1 MIERYSLPEMNGI
14 WTDEAKFG
22 LWLRV
27 EIAVCEAWCELGK
40 IPAEDMER
48 IRNASCDLDRI
59 AEILRVTHHDVTAF
73 LAAVAESL
81 GPESR
86 YIHLG
91 LTSSDVMDTALGL
104 QLKMSAEILQRDVA
118 KLIAVLRSRAIEHKH
133 TLMMGRTHGVH
144 AEPMTFGLKLALW
157 VMEMERNAT
166 RLARATESVSVG
178 KISGAV
184 GTHATVPLEVEENA
198 CRRLGLGY
206 AAVSNQVVQRDRHA
220 EFLTTIAIIGSS
232 LDKFATEVRALQ
244 KTEVRELEEPFA
256 AGQTGSSA
264 MPHKRN
270 PELCER
276 VSGLARLLR
285 ANAVASLEDIA
296 LWHERDISHSSV
308 ERIILPDSC
317 LALDY
322 ILTIFTTVV
331 AGMRVDRE
339 RMMANVEL
347 TRGLVFSQHVLIA
360 LIEKGLSRQ
369 DAYSIVQSNAM
380 QAWQSGQPLRELLEA
395 DERVEV
401 LLSAQELDSV
411 FDYAH
416 FLKEVGHIFARAGL
430 TEKAS
435 VDSSDLQPPAA
446 RSDLGDTEDASCD

>member
-1 MIERYSLPEMNGI
+1 MIERYSLPEMKRVWSDDN
-14 WTDEAKFG
+14 KFD

-27 EIAVCEAWCELGK
+27 EIAACEAWAELGR
-40 IPAEDMER
+40 IPAEDMTR
-48 IRNASCDLDRI
+48 IRNASCDLARLN
-59 AEILRVTHHDVTAF
+59 EILQVTHHDVTAF

-104 QLKMSAEILQRDVA
+104 QLKAASEILLKDVA
-118 KLIAVLRSRAIEHKH
+118 ALIRVLRSRALEHQH
-133 TLMMGRTHGVH
+133 TVMMGRTHGVH
-144 AEPMTFGLKLALW
+144 AEPITLGLKLALW
-157 VMEMERNAT
+157 VMEMERN
-166 RLARATESVSVG
+166 LARLERAAAAVSVG

-184 GTHATVPLEVEENA
+184 GSHATVPLEVEESA
-198 CRRLGLGY
+198 CRRLGLSF

-220 EFLTTIAIIGSS
+220 EFLAALAIIGSS

-244 KTEVRELEEPFA
+244 KTEVRELEEPFE

-285 ANAVASLEDIA
+285 GNALASFENVA

-322 ILTIFTTVV
+322 ILNLFTSVV
-331 AGMRVDRE
+331 AGMHVDVE
-339 RMMANVEL
+339 RMRANVDA
-347 TRGLVFSQHVLIA
+347 TKGLVFSQRALIA

-369 DAYSIVQSNAM
+369 DAYKLVQTSAM
-380 QAWQSGQPLRELLEA
+380 EAWQSGQSFRELLEVA
-395 DERVEV
+395 PEV
-401 LLSAQELDSV
+401 RARLNSAELDQV
-411 FDYAH
+411 FDYGF
-416 FLKEVGHIFARAGL
+416 FLAEIDRIFVRAGL
-430 TEKAS
+430 TGVAS
-435 VDSSDLQPPAA
+435 DISGDGGTLAP
-446 RSDLGDTEDASCD
+446 RSY

>member
-1 MIERYSLPEMNGI
+1 MIERYSRPEMKHI
-14 WTDEAKFG
+14 WTDDHKFA
-22 LWLRV
+22 LWLEV
-27 EIAVCEAWCELGK
+27 EIAVCEAWSELGR
-40 IPAEDMER
+40 IPADDMAR
-48 IRNASCDLDRI
+48 IRTATCNLDRL
-59 AEILRVTHHDVTAF
+59 AEILQVTHHDVTAF

-104 QLKMSAEILQRDVA
+104 QLKAAGGILLSDVDA
-118 KLIAVLRSRAIEHKH
+118 LIRVLKSRAIEHKH

-144 AEPMTFGLKLALW
+144 AEPMTFGLKLAVW
-157 VMEMERNAT
+157 VKEMERNAA
-166 RLARATESVSVG
+166 RLARAIDIVSVG

-184 GTHATVPLEVEENA
+184 GTHSTVPLAVEENA
-198 CRRLGLGY
+198 CRHLGLGC
-206 AAVSNQVVQRDRHA
+206 AEISNQIVQRDRHA
-220 EFLTTIAIIGSS
+220 ELLTTIAIIGSS

-244 KTEVRELEEPFA
+244 KTEVQELEEPFE

-285 ANAVASLEDIA
+285 ANALASLENVA

-322 ILTIFTTVV
+322 ILTLFTSVV
-331 AGMRVDRE
+331 AGMRVNVDKMRQ
-339 RMMANVEL
+339 NVEL
-347 TRGLVFSQHVLIA
+347 TRGLIFSQRALIA
-360 LIEKGLSRQ
+360 LIDKGLTRQ
-369 DAYSIVQSNAM
+369 DAYKIVQGNAM
-380 QAWQSGQPLRELLEA
+380 TAWQSGQPLRDLLAA
-395 DERVEV
+395 DPDV
-401 LLSAQELDSV
+401 SARLTASELDAV
-411 FDYAH
+411 FDYGR
-416 FLKEVGHIFARAGL
+416 FLTEIDSIFARAGL
-430 TEKAS
+430 SGAS
-435 VDSSDLQPPAA
+435 VDVSVDAHTLAP
-446 RSDLGDTEDASCD
+446 RSY